1 MSHTLPPE
9 LFRAIERA
17 RPRLGRLGSSVLFLE
32 STGSTNDV
40 ALRLAASGDHEGAVV
55 VADEQT
61 VGRGRRGHNWFS
73 PAQSGLY
80 VSVVVSPARA
90 RTEPARAIALLT
102 LATGVA
108 LAEGIEAF
116 SGLRASLKWPNDLFM
131 ARRKFAGILAEASG
145 SRPVGEAVVL
155 GYGINVRSTAYP
167 PELGDRATSLEA
179 ELGRHVDRDQMLVET
194 LVALARRYQD
204 LLDGRFGA
212 ILDAWRDRAPSA
224 IGARVAWQTATGEE
238 SGITA
243 GIDDDGA
250 LLVQVG
256 GRTERVIAGEL
267 KWL

>member
-1 MSHTLPPE
+1 ME
-9 LFRAIERA
+9 LA
-17 RPRLGRLGSSVLFLE
+17 RPRLGRIGSSILFFQ

-40 ALRLAASGDHEGAVV
+40 ALTLAASGDHEGAVI

-61 VGRGRRGHNWFS
+61 AGRGRRGHVWFS

-90 RTEPARAIALLT
+90 RTEPARAISLLT

-116 SGLRASLKWPNDLFM
+116 SGLRATLKWPNDVFI
-131 ARRKFAGILAEASG
+131 ARRKLAGILAEASG
-145 SRPVGEAVVL
+145 TRPVGEAVVV

-179 ELGRHVDRDQMLVET
+179 ELGRHVDRDQIFVET
-194 LVALARRYQD
+194 LAALGRRYQD

-212 ILDAWRDRAPSA
+212 ILDAWRDCAPSA
-224 IGARVAWQTATGEE
+224 IGAPVAWQTAAGEQ

-243 GIDDDGA
+243 GIDGDGA

-267 KWL
+267 TWL